1 MFNKLQQDEDCD
13 KVEQKSKH
21 VKRVLDVR
29 GVKEIQPEQ
38 NIEEMENL
46 MSDDVEVQLITFL
59 KSLSCLD
66 KPFSVI
72 NESYMSTLLFLG
84 HVCIND

>member
-21 VKRVLDVR
+21 VKKVLDVR
-29 GVKEIQPEQ
+29 RMKEIQPEQ

-59 KSLSCLD
+59 QRVSCLD
-66 KPFSVI
+66 KI
-72 NESYMSTLLFLG
+72 MNRLT
-84 HVCIND
+84 

>member
-1 MFNKLQQDEDCD
+1 MFNKLQQDKDCD

-29 GVKEIQPEQ
+29 RMKETQPEQ

-46 MSDDVEVQLITFL
+46 MSDDVEV
-59 KSLSCLD
+59 
-66 KPFSVI
+66 
-72 NESYMSTLLFLG
+72 
-84 HVCIND
+84 